1 VIASLAVLSAAVLAG
16 FLLRERARSTSEA
29 TPSSTPSTPVSD
41 EAPATA
47 GTPGASATSRCTPE
61 QEGPLRQNTQFTA
74 NDGAGTAVRYS
85 ISLPDDYYSAC
96 KEYPVLYALHGKTG
110 SNVEFLD
117 HALSM
122 RKAMAAGVLDH
133 AIIVTP
139 DSYSTGRWENRETGP
154 AEDNFIKYLIPHI
167 EQDYRVKPGPSYRL
181 LTGFSMGG
189 HGAIRFGLKYPQ
201 MFAAVWSVDGA
212 MADSASYLP
221 FVQGRSTADFHII
234 CVGGQLNGARVQ
246 TLVDALKAQG
256 IDIPYVYQDREHE
269 FVAFVEEDEKAGW
282 VAMKYLQDNLGR
294 AM

>member
-1 VIASLAVLSAAVLAG
+1 VTSPPGPGFGSRRAIALIASLAVLSAAVLVG
-16 FLLRERARSTSEA
+16 FLLRERARST
-29 TPSSTPSTPVSD
+29 
-41 EAPATA
+41 
-47 GTPGASATSRCTPE
+47 GASTTARCTPE

-85 ISLPDDYYSAC
+85 ISLPDDYYSTC
-96 KEYPVLYALHGKTG
+96 TEYPVLYALHGKDQDNAG
-110 SNVEFLD
+110 FLD
-117 HALSM
+117 EALSM
-122 RKAMAAGVLDH
+122 RKAMAAGVLEP
-133 AIIVTP
+133 AIVVTP

-154 AEDNFIKYLIPHI
+154 AEDNFIKYLIPHV
-167 EQDYRVKPGPSYRL
+167 EQHYRVKAGASNRL

-189 HGAIRFGLKYPQ
+189 HGAMRFGLKYPD

-212 MADSASYLP
+212 MTDSASYLP
-221 FVQGRSTADFHII
+221 FVEGRSTADFHII
-234 CVGGQLNGARVQ
+234 SVGGQLNGARVQ
-246 TLVDALKAQG
+246 ALVDALKAQG